1 MGAGLDVSGVSAC
14 FFCRAPTACVCV
26 CMLQWVS
33 FGGSYSGALSSWF
46 RRLYPSLVKGAIA
59 SSAPVFA
66 GESQHPPLLHIA
78 STTHLDFPLL
88 AYSVI
93 CSVLV
98 FMFDSACVYAC
109 A

>member
-1 MGAGLDVSGVSAC
+1 MSLAFQLAYSAVH
-14 FFCRAPTACVCV
+14 PLHVYVCV
-26 CMLQWVS
+26 LQWVC

-66 GESQHPPLLHIA
+66 GEPQHPPLLHIA
-78 STTHLDFPLL
+78 STTHLDFPLV
-88 AYSVI
+88 ADSVI

-98 FMFDSACVYAC
+98 FMFDSACVC
-109 A
+109 TRVRR